1 MALQPGM
8 CQKAEMTV
16 IFIAIGGALGAVCR
30 YLTVVGATRIFG
42 AGFPW
47 GTMIVN
53 VLGSFVMGLA
63 VALLMDR
70 ISGDMSRF
78 APLVMTGFL
87 GGFTTFS
94 AFSLDAY
101 LLLERGRLGLM
112 ILYAGGSV
120 LVSILALVLGIAIAR
135 TGSGI

>member
-1 MALQPGM
+1 MI
-8 CQKAEMTV
+8 
-16 IFIAIGGALGAVCR
+16 IFLIAIGGALGAVCR
-30 YLTVVGATRIFG
+30 YLAVIGATRVLG

-47 GTMIVN
+47 GTMFVN

-70 ISGDMSRF
+70 VSGDMSRF
-78 APLVMTGFL
+78 VPLVMTGFL

-101 LLLERGRLGLM
+101 LLLERGRIGGM
-112 ILYAGGSV
+112 VLYAGGSV
-120 LVSILALVLGIAIAR
+120 MVSILALIAGIALAR
-135 TGSGI
+135 MGGGV